1 MIKAIFTILLTI
13 YCSLNAQAEIY
24 TQLHDEIQEDLQIA
38 RLVVKSPYFNAYTT
52 EVRAME
58 DCLQKAD
65 TLLEQEQRADHR
77 TYLKQLRLC
86 EKKSKKFDLHYV
98 AAMRE
103 AIAKEKNDLFQLLI
117 ETDPR
122 ILQRDRW
129 VEKSVAYYKKSKVAA
144 PFKAGERLLRAS
156 EKEDDYRQLA
166 AMEMQNYE
174 SDVKVLSYEQARRSR
189 DKEGKLRTFF
199 MAYKKRNGVTTLIA
213 ENNNAYPVTLLVKL
227 SNVRNYSV
235 DRPLLHHIEV
245 DPFSKTEVMHLRTKN
260 SAKSSSFSSM
270 YSWVMG
276 RASARHDTGFLYGL
290 PFKRDSLVIVSQG
303 FNGQATHTGRSRYAV
318 DFAAKTGTRVYAAR
332 GGRVIATESSFN
344 KGGFGMEYA
353 QYANYVTIEHSDGT
367 IAQYYHLKQHGV
379 AVNAGQLVTKGQFI
393 GLSGNTGYS
402 SGPHLHFG
410 VYKVDSDFHSTVT
423 LPFKFKTNI
432 GVVDSPAKGNVFQ
445 VVR

>member
-1 MIKAIFTILLTI
+1 MIKVMFTILFAI

-24 TQLHDEIQEDLQIA
+24 TQLHEEIQKDLLTAQH
-38 RLVVKSPYFNAYTT
+38 VEKSPYFDAYTT
-52 EVRAME
+52 EVRVLE
-58 DCLQKAD
+58 SCLQKAD
-65 TLLEQEQRADHR
+65 AILEQDQGSDHR

-86 EKKSKKFDLHYV
+86 ETKSKKFDRHYV
-98 AAMRE
+98 SAMRE
-103 AIAKEKNDLFQLLI
+103 VIAKEENALFQLLI
-117 ETDPR
+117 ETTPR

-129 VEKSVAYYKKSKVAA
+129 VEKSVAYYKKSKANA
-144 PFKAGERLLRAS
+144 PFIAGEKLLKAS
-156 EKEDDYRQLA
+156 EIEHSYRQMA

-174 SDVKVLSYEQARRSR
+174 SDVKVFSYEQSRRSR
-189 DKEGKLRTFF
+189 NKEGKQRTFF
-199 MAYKKRNGVTTLIA
+199 MAYKKRNSETTLIA

-227 SNVRNYSV
+227 SNVQNYRV

-245 DPFSKTEVMHLRTKN
+245 DPFSKTEVMHLRTDN
-260 SAKSSSFSSM
+260 SAKKASFRSS

-276 RASARHDTGFLYGL
+276 RASARHDTELLYAL

-303 FNGQATHTGRSRYAV
+303 FNGQTTHTGRSRYAV
-318 DFAAKTGTRVYAAR
+318 DFAAKIGTRVYAAR
-332 GGRVIATESSFN
+332 EGKVIATESSFN
-344 KGGFGMEYA
+344 RGGFGMEFA

-367 IAQYYHLKQHGV
+367 MAQYYHLKQYGV
-379 AVNAGQLVTKGQFI
+379 AVNVGQHVSKGQFI

-410 VYKVDSDFHSTVT
+410 VYKVDSDFHTTVT

-432 GVVDSPAKGNVFQ
+432 GVVDSPAKGNLFQ